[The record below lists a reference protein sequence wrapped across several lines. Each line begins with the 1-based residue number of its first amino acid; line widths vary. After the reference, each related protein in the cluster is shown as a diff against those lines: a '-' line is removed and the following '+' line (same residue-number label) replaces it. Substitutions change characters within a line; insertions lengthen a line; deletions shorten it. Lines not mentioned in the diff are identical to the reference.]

1 MPRRFRRQPDGV
13 DSDQI
18 GRMGARR
25 PRERSVNSELAR
37 RLRGFK
43 GRTRKYLP
51 GGSAGRGMRQRVV
64 VKAHVSRHKPATARG
79 SLARHVSYL
88 GRESAS
94 ADGKHGVFYDAAREG
109 VNARQE
115 AVQWAQDR
123 HHFRLIVSP
132 ERGAD
137 IPDMTAYV
145 REVMRRVE
153 RDLTSTGSVQGD
165 TKLQWIAVNHHN
177 SDNPH
182 AHILLRGKEG
192 GRADGA
198 DLVIPR
204 QYISYGIRDR
214 ASEVA
219 TELLGERTPQEVQLA
234 KSKEV
239 EAERFTSLDRMIE
252 RALDNGKIDVSPS
265 KHIGF
270 GADDRRLVVGRLQF
284 LEQMD
289 LAHKGRGTTWHVEGD
304 FKQALRELGYRNDII
319 HQLYSQLG
327 NESGRVLPMADG
339 IEPSPSVA
347 GVVIARGSTDEL
359 GEDRFVVVRDG
370 SGQAHYGRVRDS
382 APYRD
387 LDIGSVAELGAGAQ
401 RRREVTEQVVAVA
414 NANDGIY
421 SPQLHEAYLRGA
433 GPDSTDREIASSV
446 RSAAWRLGFV
456 AGFDGVRALEN
467 GEYAVDADSF
477 AQFNQRGSQRTD
489 VRVIAEHS
497 LAEQVEAHAA
507 TWLDRQAFE
516 RQPDARTDNNPTIQE
531 AVQQRQEWLV
541 RNGYAERSAG
551 DTGTVELLP
560 DALEQLAAE
569 ERVELAQLLAGRY
582 GLPVNELPQGGTVSG
597 EYRGTEHL
605 HSGTL
610 AVVVAEESVFVSP
623 ISRDPDVGTGN
634 EVNLQRTSA
643 KDATVEL
650 AAGQT
655 LDLDAGLSL
664 DERGGDE

>member
-18 GRMGARR
+18 GRMSARR

-43 GRTRKYLP
+43 GRTRKYLS

-64 VKAHVSRHKPATARG
+64 VKAHVSRHKPGKSRG

-94 ADGKHGVFYDAAREG
+94 ADGKYGIFYDAEREG

-132 ERGAD
+132 ERGGD

-153 RDLTSTGSVQGD
+153 RDLTSTGSVEPD
-165 TKLQWIAVNHHN
+165 TKLTWIAVNHHN
-177 SDNPH
+177 TDNPH
-182 AHILLRGKEG
+182 AHILLRGKQ
-192 GRADGA
+192 ADGA

-304 FKQALRELGYRNDII
+304 FKQALRELGDRNDII
-319 HQLYSQLG
+319 KQLYSHLG
-327 NESGRVLPMADG
+327 NEAGRVERMSGGA
-339 IEPSPSVA
+339 EPTPPVA
-347 GVVIARGSTDEL
+347 GVVIAKASTDEL

-370 SGQAHYGRVRDS
+370 TGRAHYGRVRDS
-382 APYRD
+382 DAYRD
-387 LDIGSVAELGAGAQ
+387 LEIGSIAELGAGAQ
-401 RRREVTEQVVAVA
+401 RRREATEQIVAVA
-414 NANDGIY
+414 KSNNGIY
-421 SPQLHEAYLRGA
+421 SAQLHEAYLRGA

-456 AGFDGVRALEN
+456 AGFEGAGVRALEG
-467 GEYAVDADSF
+467 GEYAVDPNSF
-477 AQFNQRGSQRTD
+477 VQFNQRGSQRTD

-497 LAEQVEAHAA
+497 LAEQVEAHAV
-507 TWLDRQAFE
+507 TWLDRQAFGQ
-516 RQPDARTDNNPTIQE
+516 RPDARTNDNPIIQE
-531 AVQQRQEWLV
+531 ALQQRQEWLV

-551 DTGTVELLP
+551 DTGTVQLLP
-560 DALEQLAAE
+560 GALEQLAAE
-569 ERVELAQLLAGRY
+569 ERTDVAEWLASKY

-605 HSGTL
+605 HSGKL
-610 AVVVAEESVFVSP
+610 AIVVAEESVYVSP
-623 ISRDPDVGTGN
+623 ISRDPDVGTGSVVSLHAHFG
-634 EVNLQRTSA
+634 ERCDGRTGGG
-643 KDATVEL
+643 TN
-650 AAGQT
+650 
-655 LDLDAGLSL
+655 AGLGCRIVSG
-664 DERGGDE
+664 RTGR